1 MLKTWFLY
9 SISLIAAFIFFLFY
23 KMWLSW
29 YILIALLT
37 IPVFALIVTI
47 AASLTVKFSVVNPAV
62 TVKGKPAFIKLS
74 IEGIASAFSFYKV
87 KMITTDH
94 MAGTQEKKVIV
105 ICDNGVTKIPLETD
119 HCGAYS
125 YKLSKLKV
133 YDLLGF
139 FHFDQNIN
147 KDIELLVKPSPEMPG
162 YMPDMYGFKAKNLR
176 KSSKPN
182 SEIYDIRDYQLGDP
196 VKTIH
201 WKMSAKKD
209 KYLVKEPLEEY
220 GGYSRVI
227 LKMTDDRDE
236 LDLHLGQI
244 LFTSKFFID
253 HEVAHIIR
261 VIPPDSREVAFSIES
276 NIDLERALHTILH
289 MRIPEEAS
297 EDKRSTEEPDE
308 EEVLEEVSDAE

>member
-29 YILIALLT
+29 YILIALLA

-105 ICDNGVTKIPLETD
+105 ICDNGVTKIPLETN

-297 EDKRSTEEPDE
+297 EDKNPKEEPE
-308 EEVLEEVSDAE
+308 EEVLEEVSDAN

>member
-29 YILIALLT
+29 YILIALLA

-47 AASLTVKFSVVNPAV
+47 AASLTVKFSIVNPAV

-105 ICDNGVTKIPLETD
+105 ICDNGVTKIPLETN

-297 EDKRSTEEPDE
+297 EDKRSTEEPE
-308 EEVLEEVSDAE
+308 EEVLEEVSDAD

>member
-29 YILIALLT
+29 YILIALLA

-105 ICDNGVTKIPLETD
+105 ICDNGVTKIPLETN
-119 HCGAYS
+119 HSGAYS

-139 FHFDQNIN
+139 FHFDQIIN

-308 EEVLEEVSDAE
+308 EEVLEEVSDAD

>member
-1 MLKTWFLY
+1 MLKTWILY

-105 ICDNGVTKIPLETD
+105 ICDNGVTKIPLETN

-308 EEVLEEVSDAE
+308 EEVLEEVSDAD

>member
-308 EEVLEEVSDAE
+308 EEVLEEVSDAD

>member
-29 YILIALLT
+29 YILIALLA

-47 AASLTVKFSVVNPAV
+47 AASLTVKFSIVNPAV

-105 ICDNGVTKIPLETD
+105 ICDNGVTKIPLETN

-308 EEVLEEVSDAE
+308 EEVLEEVSDAD

>member
-29 YILIALLT
+29 YILIALLA

-105 ICDNGVTKIPLETD
+105 ICDNGVTKIPLETN

>member
-105 ICDNGVTKIPLETD
+105 ICDNGVTKIPLETN

-297 EDKRSTEEPDE
+297 EDKRSTEGPDE

>member
-37 IPVFALIVTI
+37 IPVFAFIVTI

>member
-29 YILIALLT
+29 YILIALLA

-47 AASLTVKFSVVNPAV
+47 TASLTVKFSVVNPAV

-297 EDKRSTEEPDE
+297 EDKRSTEEPDV

>member
-29 YILIALLT
+29 YILIALLA

-47 AASLTVKFSVVNPAV
+47 TASLTVKFSVVNPAV

-74 IEGIASAFSFYKV
+74 IKGIASAFSFYKV

-308 EEVLEEVSDAE
+308 EEVLEEVSDAD

>member
-29 YILIALLT
+29 YILIALLA

-47 AASLTVKFSVVNPAV
+47 AASLTVKFSIVNPAA

-308 EEVLEEVSDAE
+308 EEVLEEVSDAD

>member
-29 YILIALLT
+29 YILIALLA

-47 AASLTVKFSVVNPAV
+47 AASLTVKFSIVNPAV

-297 EDKRSTEEPDE
+297 EDKRSTEEPE
-308 EEVLEEVSDAE
+308 EEVLEEVSDAD

>member
-29 YILIALLT
+29 YILIALLA

-196 VKTIH
+196 IKTIH

-297 EDKRSTEEPDE
+297 EDKRSTEEPE
-308 EEVLEEVSDAE
+308 KEVLEEVSDAE

>member
-105 ICDNGVTKIPLETD
+105 ICDNGVTKIPLDTK

-125 YKLSKLKV
+125 FKLSKLKV

-139 FHFDQNIN
+139 FHFDLNVN
-147 KDIELLVKPSPEMPG
+147 KDIEFLVKPSPEMPG
-162 YMPDMYGFKAKNLR
+162 YMPDMFGFKAKNLR

-182 SEIYDIRDYQLGDP
+182 SEIYDIRDYQAGDP
-196 VKTIH
+196 VKSIH

-227 LKMTDDRDE
+227 LQMTDDRDE

-244 LFTSKFFID
+244 LFTSRFFLD
-253 HEVAHIIR
+253 HEVSHIIR
-261 VIPPDSREVAFSIES
+261 VIPPDSREVAFNIES
-276 NIDLERALHTILH
+276 NLDLEKAIAVILH
-289 MRIPEEAS
+289 MKIPDEAS
-297 EDKRSTEEPDE
+297 EKGSKTEESPE
-308 EEVLEEVSDAE
+308 KEVLEEVSDAD

>member
-1 MLKTWFLY
+1 
-9 SISLIAAFIFFLFY
+9 
-23 KMWLSW
+23 MWLSW
-29 YILIALLT
+29 YILIALLA

-162 YMPDMYGFKAKNLR
+162 YMPDMYGFKAKKLR

>member
-29 YILIALLT
+29 YILIALLA

-47 AASLTVKFSVVNPAV
+47 AASLTVKFSIVNPAV

-182 SEIYDIRDYQLGDP
+182 YEIYDIRDYQLGDP

-297 EDKRSTEEPDE
+297 EDKRSTEEPE
-308 EEVLEEVSDAE
+308 EEVLEEVSDAD

>member
-105 ICDNGVTKIPLETD
+105 ICDNGVTKIPLETN

>member
-29 YILIALLT
+29 YILIALLA

-74 IEGIASAFSFYKV
+74 IEGNASAFSFYKV

-105 ICDNGVTKIPLETD
+105 ICDNGVTKIPLETN

>member
-29 YILIALLT
+29 YILIALLA

-47 AASLTVKFSVVNPAV
+47 AASLTVKFSIVNPAV

-105 ICDNGVTKIPLETD
+105 ICDNGVTKIPLETN

>member
-29 YILIALLT
+29 YILIALLA

-105 ICDNGVTKIPLETD
+105 ICDNGVTKIPLETN

-125 YKLSKLKV
+125 YKLAKLKV

-308 EEVLEEVSDAE
+308 EEVLEEVSDAD

>member
-1 MLKTWFLY
+1 MLKTWTIYF
-9 SISLIAAFIFFLFY
+9 ISLISTFIFFLFY
-23 KMWLSW
+23 KMWVSW
-29 YILIALLT
+29 YCLIALLV
-37 IPVFALIVTI
+37 IPFLALIVAI
-47 AASLTVKFSVVNPAV
+47 VASQTVKFNIDSPSA
-62 TVKGKPAFIKLS
+62 TIKGKPAYIRLK
-74 IEGIASAFSFYKV
+74 IEGIASVFSFYKIRIV
-87 KMITTDH
+87 STDL
-94 MAGTQEKKVIV
+94 MSGAMDKKVIL
-105 ICDNGVTKIPLETD
+105 ICDNGVTKIPLDTN

-139 FHFDQNIN
+139 FHFNLNLN
-147 KDIELLVKPSPEMPG
+147 KDIELLVRPTPEMPG
-162 YMPDMYGFKAKNLR
+162 YMPDMFGFKAKNLR
-176 KSSKPN
+176 KSNKPN

-209 KYLVKEPLEEY
+209 KFLVKEPLEEY

-244 LFTSKFFID
+244 LFTSKFFLD

-261 VIPPDSREVAFSIES
+261 VIPPDSREVAFNIES
-276 NIDLERALHTILH
+276 NLDLERALSMILH

-297 EDKRSTEEPDE
+297 EDKKPKEEPAE
-308 EEVLEEVSDAE
+308 EPVLEEVSGAD

>member
-29 YILIALLT
+29 YILIALLA

-105 ICDNGVTKIPLETD
+105 ICDNGVTKIPLETN

-297 EDKRSTEEPDE
+297 EDKRSTEEPE

>member
-29 YILIALLT
+29 YILIALLA

-297 EDKRSTEEPDE
+297 EDKRSTEEPE

>member
-105 ICDNGVTKIPLETD
+105 ICDNGVTKIPLETN

-308 EEVLEEVSDAE
+308 EEVLEEVSDAD

>member
-29 YILIALLT
+29 YILIALLV

-47 AASLTVKFSVVNPAV
+47 AASLTVKFSIVNPAV

-297 EDKRSTEEPDE
+297 EDKRSTEEPE
-308 EEVLEEVSDAE
+308 EEVLEEVSDAD

>member
-29 YILIALLT
+29 YILIALLA

-105 ICDNGVTKIPLETD
+105 ICDNGVTKIPLETN

-308 EEVLEEVSDAE
+308 EEVLEEVSDAD

>member
-23 KMWLSW
+23 KMWLAW
-29 YILIALLT
+29 DILIALLA

-47 AASLTVKFSVVNPAV
+47 AASLTVKFSIVNPAV

-105 ICDNGVTKIPLETD
+105 ICDNGVTKIPLETN

-297 EDKRSTEEPDE
+297 EDKRSTEEPE
-308 EEVLEEVSDAE
+308 EEVLEEVSNAE

>member
-29 YILIALLT
+29 YILIALLA

-308 EEVLEEVSDAE
+308 EEVLEEVSDAD